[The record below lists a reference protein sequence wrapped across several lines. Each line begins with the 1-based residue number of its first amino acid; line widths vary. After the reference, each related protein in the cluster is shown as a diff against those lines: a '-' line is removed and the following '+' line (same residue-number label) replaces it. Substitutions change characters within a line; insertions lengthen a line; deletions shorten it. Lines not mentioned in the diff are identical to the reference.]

1 MVITKIEKQKKNKE
15 RYNISIDGEFA
26 FGLYEDSLV
35 KYGLRSGDE
44 LTSEKI
50 KEMQEYDEFGYG
62 KKVAYSFLAYKQR
75 SKKELIKKLKL
86 KKISDASIEKIVELL
101 EKQKYLNDELFAGNF
116 IEDKLNSRPIG
127 KRLAKLKLS
136 EKGIDKEVIE
146 ETLNKIY
153 SEDKEAE
160 YAERVLEK
168 YVKKVKYKDAVDKKN
183 KCYRY
188 LISKGFDFDTVKKV
202 LSIGY

>member
-44 LTSEKI
+44 LTAEKI

>member
-15 RYNISIDGEFA
+15 RYNISIDGDFA

-35 KYGLRSGDE
+35 KYGLRSGDI

>member
-35 KYGLRSGDE
+35 KYGLRSGDI

-168 YVKKVKYKDAVDKKN
+168 YVKKVKYKDAADKKN

>member
-44 LTSEKI
+44 LTAEKI
-50 KEMQEYDEFGYG
+50 KEMKEYDEFGYG

-75 SKKELIKKLKL
+75 SKKELVKKLKL
-86 KKISDASIEKIVELL
+86 KKISDASIVKITELL
-101 EKQKYLNDELFAGNF
+101 EKQKYLNDELYAENF

-136 EKGIDKEVIE
+136 EKGIDKEMIE

-153 SEDKEAE
+153 TNDKETE
-160 YAERVLEK
+160 YAVIVLEK
-168 YVKKVKYKDAVDKKN
+168 YAKKVKYKDEADKKN

-202 LSIGY
+202 LSIEY

>member
-15 RYNISIDGEFA
+15 RYNISIDGDFA

-44 LTSEKI
+44 LTAEKI

-86 KKISDASIEKIVELL
+86 KKISEASIEKITELL

-202 LSIGY
+202 LSKY

>member
-44 LTSEKI
+44 LTPEKI

-75 SKKELIKKLKL
+75 SKKELVKKLKL
-86 KKISDASIEKIVELL
+86 KKISDDSIEKITELL
-101 EKQKYLNDELFAGNF
+101 EKQKYLNDGIYAVNY

-136 EKGIDKEVIE
+136 KKGIDKELIE
-146 ETLNKIY
+146 ATLEKIY
-153 SEDKEAE
+153 TEDTETE
-160 YAERVLEK
+160 YAEKVLEK
-168 YVKKVKYKDAVDKKN
+168 YVKKVKYKNEADKKN
-183 KCYRY
+183 KCYKY
-188 LISKGFDFDTVKKV
+188 LISKGFDFDTVKRV
-202 LSIGY
+202 LGIEY

>member
-15 RYNISIDGEFA
+15 RYNISIDGDFA

-44 LTSEKI
+44 LTAEKI

-168 YVKKVKYKDAVDKKN
+168 YVKKVKYKDAADKKN

>member
-44 LTSEKI
+44 LTAEKI

-168 YVKKVKYKDAVDKKN
+168 YVKKVKYKDAADKKN

>member
-15 RYNISIDGEFA
+15 RYNISIDGDFA

-44 LTSEKI
+44 LTAEKI

-86 KKISDASIEKIVELL
+86 KKISEASIEKITELL

>member
-15 RYNISIDGEFA
+15 RYNISIDGDFA

-168 YVKKVKYKDAVDKKN
+168 YVKKVKYKDAADKKN

>member
-168 YVKKVKYKDAVDKKN
+168 YVKKVKYKDAADKKN

>member
-15 RYNISIDGEFA
+15 RYNISIDGDFA

-44 LTSEKI
+44 LTAEKI

-116 IEDKLNSRPIG
+116 IEDKLNCRPIG

>member
-15 RYNISIDGEFA
+15 RYNISIDGDFA

-44 LTSEKI
+44 LTAEKI

-153 SEDKEAE
+153 TEDKETE
-160 YAERVLEK
+160 YAGRVLEK